1 MGIGKGV
8 FANHG
13 LDFRLVDVQ
22 PAGAVPGTPGV
33 FSGRAFVG
41 DALSARAF
49 ESLYA
54 DRGAVGECKEFL
66 HVL

>member
-1 MGIGKGV
+1 M
-8 FANHG
+8 
-13 LDFRLVDVQ
+13 
-22 PAGAVPGTPGV
+22 
-33 FSGRAFVG
+33 
-41 DALSARAF
+41 SARAF